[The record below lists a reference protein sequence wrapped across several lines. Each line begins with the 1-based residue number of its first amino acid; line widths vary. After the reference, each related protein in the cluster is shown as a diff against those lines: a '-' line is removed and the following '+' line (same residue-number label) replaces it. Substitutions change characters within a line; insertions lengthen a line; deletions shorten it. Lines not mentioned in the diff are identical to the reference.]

1 MPAGA
6 PGETAGRM
14 LAVLFAQHPREVT
27 QAGALACRKIFEQPL
42 PRLQPRNLPF
52 ELHELLAGD
61 GPPTLA
67 RSYGWRKAANHG
79 LDLANTKA
87 CLQRQ
92 AYKEQVIKHAGVV
105 NAPAFRAGLGRR
117 PSLS

>member
-1 MPAGA
+1 MSKDFRAASSSIAAAQSPVRA
-6 PGETAGRM
+6 PRA
-14 LAVLFAQHPREVT
+14 F
-27 QAGALACRKIFEQPL
+27 
-42 PRLQPRNLPF
+42 
-52 ELHELLAGD
+52 AGD

-105 NAPAFRAGLGRR
+105 NAPAALSRRFGKKTLAFVVANGRSAHAGTTGDLT
-117 PSLS
+117 